1 MENNTMWFYSRG
13 VDMEFLKNFLKG
25 VAISISQIVPGV
37 SGGTI
42 AMILGIY
49 DKLLHAVNNI
59 IKDFKNQYK
68 ILMQVG
74 IGAVVGIFLFSNVV
88 KTLFDN
94 FPIPVGYLFIGVIL
108 GGAPLMFR
116 KATVKGFKKSSFLY
130 LVAGIIIVLMMGTP
144 NNDASAI
151 ITSLSI
157 GNFLW
162 LFIGGVVVAIAL
174 ILPGISGSF
183 MLYVLGLYNTVITAV
198 VQMNIPVLIPI
209 AIGGIVGTLATAK
222 IIEMLLLKY
231 PQQTYILIFGFILG
245 SVFSVFPGVDGL
257 SSVIGVI
264 IGIGGFIF
272 TYYISRNE

>member
-116 KATVKGFKKSSFLY
+116 KATVKGFKRSSFLY

-151 ITSLSI
+151 ITSFSI
-157 GNFLW
+157 GNFLR
-162 LFIGGVVVAIAL
+162 LFVGGVVVTIAL

-264 IGIGGFIF
+264 LGIGGFIF

>member
-222 IIEMLLLKY
+222 IIEILLLKY

-264 IGIGGFIF
+264 LGIGGFIF

>member
-1 MENNTMWFYSRG
+1 
-13 VDMEFLKNFLKG
+13 MEFLKNFLKG